1 MEIRDVSVATITWAR
16 DSQEE
21 ATLRRSLEILSQL
34 NIPVY
39 ITDAGSQ
46 ESFLDFLRSIP
57 HFHLQEPPKKGVWL
71 QTHSSLLAAYEGGTP
86 FVFYTEPDKA
96 DFFAQAL
103 PDFFRDIPANQKL
116 GVWLASRSAQGF
128 ATFPAFQQMT
138 ETAIN
143 QCGVEIIGQSIDY
156 VYGPFLLNRK
166 LIPSLQKI
174 EPTLGWGWRPFTFH
188 LAKRLGYRV
197 GATVGDF
204 ECPLEQREDTPN
216 ERIYRM
222 RQLTQNIE
230 GLTLSTTVS
239 LEG

>member
-1 MEIRDVSVATITWAR
+1 MELTDVSIATITWAR
-16 DSQEE
+16 DSHEE
-21 ATLRRSLEILSQL
+21 ATLRKSLERLSQL
-34 NIPVY
+34 NVPVY

-46 ESFLDFLRSIP
+46 QSFLDFLRGIP
-57 HFHLQEPPKKGVWL
+57 HFHVQEPPKKGVWL
-71 QTHSSLLAAYEGGTP
+71 QTHASLLAAYEAGTP
-86 FVFYTEPDKA
+86 FIFYTEPDKA

-103 PDFFRDIPANQKL
+103 PDFLRNIQANAQL
-116 GVWLASRSAQGF
+116 GVWLASRSAPGF
-128 ATFPAFQQMT
+128 TSFPTFQQMT

-143 QCGVEIIGQSIDY
+143 QCCVEIIGEPIDY

-166 LIPSLQKI
+166 LVPYLQKV

-188 LAKRLGYRV
+188 LAKRLSYRV

-204 ECPLEQREDTPN
+204 YCPLEQREDTPN

-239 LEG
+239 LEE